1 MLAPLKRTGGTAA
14 PKTAKTSRRGSPL
27 AAMPSPPLSRPCV
40 PAESHSRQSSPQ
52 FCWNRLLQGCCCCCW
67 VKFQK
72 VGTGCLRQ
80 ILHKAAH
87 TRTAHAHAEPSG
99 WLSHATSCAL
109 EFEQGERRWAVF
121 KKRTAPHR
129 NTQQLEKTE
138 VLVHLYGYC
147 YSTHRC
153 RQACTVHAAAL
164 LCRPPSSAAAADS
177 TAVQQYCL
185 TVCIVQ
191 CRIRFSRF

>member
-1 MLAPLKRTGGTAA
+1 MSPPARDAQPPARKPCGHRARRSGRRPHWAASRMLAPLKRTGGTAA

-40 PAESHSRQSSPQ
+40 PAESLSQSSPQ

-87 TRTAHAHAEPSG
+87 TRTAHAHAEPSR

-121 KKRTAPHR
+121 KKRTAPRTR
-129 NTQQLEKTE
+129 NSLKKQ
-138 VLVHLYGYC
+138 
-147 YSTHRC
+147 RC
-153 RQACTVHAAAL
+153 
-164 LCRPPSSAAAADS
+164 
-177 TAVQQYCL
+177 
-185 TVCIVQ
+185 
-191 CRIRFSRF
+191 